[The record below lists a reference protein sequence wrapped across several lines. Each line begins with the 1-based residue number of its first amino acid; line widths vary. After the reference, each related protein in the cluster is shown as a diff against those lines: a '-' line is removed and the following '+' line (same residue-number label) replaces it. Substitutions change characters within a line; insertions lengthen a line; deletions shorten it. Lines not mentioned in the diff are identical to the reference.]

1 MKRFFPTVQRD
12 ASFKKMAMSQEG
24 EIMASSPSATA
35 ENDSILV
42 NCCTSPE
49 AAPAT
54 ATAAA
59 ASNTCLEKELQEEG
73 PLRFMSWN
81 ANSFF
86 LRIKNNLEELTSF
99 IQRFDPDVIAIQ
111 EVRIP
116 AAGRKGEPKNQ
127 GEMKDDTNS
136 ARDEKQ
142 IMIRALSRP
151 PFGSYKTWWSLADT
165 KYGGTALLVKHC
177 FKPLNVKFSLD
188 EIDMQ
193 KHEADGRVIIA
204 EFEQFL
210 LMNTYAPN
218 NGWKEEELSFQRR
231 RKWDKKILDFVLR
244 ISNKPLIWCGDLNVS
259 HEEIDVSHAEF
270 FKNARLQGYVPPRK
284 EDCGQPGFTDAE
296 RERFSKMLKEGGL
309 IDTYRWLQQQKD
321 MDGGFT
327 WSGNPVG
334 KYRGKR
340 MRIDYFLISR
350 MLLPRLM
357 KSTIHGRGI
366 EMEGFYGSDHCPITL
381 ELSCKLSP

>member
-1 MKRFFPTVQRD
+1 MHSGLGLFVGGGTVLETKEATHNGPGLFIGGGTVLETMDVGGDTPSTDSLGPRGVVLAFRAEQSR
-12 ASFKKMAMSQEG
+12 ASFPFLSTLLVSES
-24 EIMASSPSATA
+24 ISVTLSSEAQVLW
-35 ENDSILV
+35 SIQV
-42 NCCTSPE
+42 
-49 AAPAT
+49 
-54 ATAAA
+54 
-59 ASNTCLEKELQEEG
+59 
-73 PLRFMSWN
+73 F
-81 ANSFF
+81 
-86 LRIKNNLEELTSF
+86 
-99 IQRFDPDVIAIQ
+99 

-136 ARDEKQ
+136 ARDEKH
-142 IMIRALSRP
+142 A
-151 PFGSYKTWWSLADT
+151 SYQSGRHYFFVVL
-165 KYGGTALLVKHC
+165 
-177 FKPLNVKFSLD
+177 
-188 EIDMQ
+188 DMQ

-231 RKWDKKILDFVLR
+231 RKWDQKVLDFVLR
-244 ISNKPLIWCGDLNVS
+244 ISNKRLIWCGDLNVS

-284 EDCGQPGFTDAE
+284 EDCGQPGFTHAE
-296 RERFSKMLKEGGL
+296 RERFSKILKECDL

-340 MRIDYFLISR
+340 MRIDYFLISK
-350 MLLPRLM
+350 MLLPKLM

-366 EMEGFYGSDHCPITL
+366 EMEGYGSDHCPITL